1 MANINNGGKSPVSGI
16 VHAITL
22 LLIYLFLMPYAVYIP
37 LSCLAAILVM
47 VAYNMSEWRTF
58 LYLVKGDR
66 QTKAVLLTTF
76 LLTVVVD
83 LTVAIEVGVVL
94 AVVFFVA
101 RVMQTSSIEA
111 VEAQEIAATEAD
123 EYNPEDTEYLDIPE
137 GVQVY
142 EIDGPYFFGLASK
155 FEEFERRR
163 KKNTRV
169 QIIRMRKVPF
179 MDATGVHNLQGLCD
193 RIAKRGATVILSGVR
208 PNVRLTLEK
217 YGLDER
223 LGKDHIQPHITPA
236 LAKARELLAAG
247 HDGAAA

>member
-1 MANINNGGKSPVSGI
+1 MRLKAGM
-16 VHAITL
+16 
-22 LLIYLFLMPYAVYIP
+22 MPYVIYIQ

-58 LYLVKGDR
+58 LFLVKGDR

-83 LTVAIEVGVVL
+83 LTVAIEVGVLL

-111 VEAQEIAATEAD
+111 VEAQEIAATESD

-236 LAKARELLAAG
+236 LEKARELLAAG
-247 HDGAAA
+247 RDGAAA